1 MNTLTEENYLKCIYK
16 IWESSPEE
24 VYTNSIAAEMK
35 TKSATVTDMLQKLSE
50 KKLLNYEKYYGVTL
64 TEKGKKTALAVIRK
78 HRLWEKFLVDVL
90 KFRWDEVHP
99 IAEQL
104 EHIQSEELIDRL
116 DKFLGHPKNDP
127 HGDPIPDTNGKI
139 SSSHLFPL
147 SQLKQKAKAV
157 IAGVAEHSVS
167 FLQYLEK
174 NNLIPGSSIRV
185 MNRHEFDQSVDLKIN
200 NKKSI
205 HISNDIAKHILVK
218 VS

>member
-35 TKSATVTDMLQKLSE
+35 TKSATVTDMLQRLSE

-64 TEKGKKTALAVIRK
+64 TEKGKKTALAIIRK

-90 KFRWDEVHP
+90 KFGWDEVHP

-104 EHIQSEELIDRL
+104 EHIQSEELINRL

-139 SSSHLFPL
+139 SSSHLSPL

-157 IAGVAEHSVS
+157 ISGVAEHSVS
-167 FLQYLEK
+167 FLQYLDK
-174 NNLIPGSSIRV
+174 NNLIPGNSIQV
-185 MNRHEFDQSVDLKIN
+185 INRHEFDSSVDLKIN
-200 NKKSI
+200 NKKNI
-205 HISNDIAKHILVK
+205 HISNDIARHILVK
-218 VS
+218 TI